1 MFPVPETAIEIPDGN
16 RKQVR
21 STRQEV
27 LYRRA
32 AEIRVKV
39 VSAYADFT
47 PAGASNL
54 LGSTDCIRG
63 IVAVMEV
70 PLPGLEVILK
80 RPP

>member
-1 MFPVPETAIEIPDGN
+1 MSGELTANVAGKKLI
-16 RKQVR
+16 VCY
-21 STRQEV
+21 
-27 LYRRA
+27 L
-32 AEIRVKV
+32 
-39 VSAYADFT
+39 SAYADFA